1 MRDREQAIRSAFAAE
16 ARERLTAARRDLDA
30 IADPA
35 ALDRLHQEF
44 DSLHGAA
51 RAVNCRHLERLSR
64 AAAEFARW
72 LRREARQPEPAHL
85 DLLREGVTLMEYAA
99 GVREGCQDANIE
111 DQVLRYLGEA
121 KEMTERGAFGRG
133 E

>member
-1 MRDREQAIRSAFAAE
+1 MQEQEQAIRSAFAAE
-16 ARERLTAARRDLDA
+16 ARERLAKARGELDA
-30 IADPA
+30 IPGNA

-51 RAVNCRHLERLSR
+51 RAVNCRNLERLSR

-72 LRREARQPEPAHL
+72 LRREPGRPTPAHVE
-85 DLLREGVTLMEYAA
+85 LLQQGITLMEHAA
-99 GVREGCQDANIE
+99 GVRDGCERE
-111 DQVLRYLGEA
+111 DLEADILHCLGMIRD
-121 KEMTERGAFGRG
+121 KTERGTFGRG